1 MKTSTFILSIVKPN
15 RRYLVYYALFT
26 IVQVVFSLFTLASL
40 IPLLEII
47 FGSQNQSL
55 TTDNPSMGFGQ
66 LKAWLTQELSSLVE
80 TTGQPIY
87 AIYGIA
93 VLLITA
99 SCIQNAS
106 RYLGSRAMT
115 KLRARVYAN
124 LREKLYK
131 GINSASLHYI
141 KSHRRGQILSKASND
156 LTEIEHGIL
165 NIAEALFRDSL
176 TIVALLYVL
185 FSIQTMLTLFIL
197 ALIAVV
203 AVLIG
208 SIGRQLKRDSK
219 SVQHD
224 QGRLMDFFSEAI
236 TGFRLFKAY
245 GVEKNERSRFNNL
258 NDSWK
263 KGYQSMLFRK
273 YLASPLTEFLAIIVV
288 ASILIVGSL
297 FVFNGKLLA
306 SEFIFFIAAFGYIVG
321 PAKSLSSAFFS
332 YQRGSAAAERIQHF
346 LSEVSDSSKTS
357 VRDISNVES
366 LTMAQH
372 LRIENLSFAYE
383 DQSERVILND
393 LSINIQKGQH
403 IALVGASGSG
413 KSTLFDLILGFYNP
427 TKGSISL
434 DGKSIRDLNIEAYRR
449 CFGLVTQDPI
459 LLHDTIRQNLT
470 LGKSFEEHVVIECC
484 KKADAWE
491 FIQKASSGLDTV
503 IGDRGL
509 QLSGGQRQRLTIARA
524 LLFDPDVLLLDE
536 ATSSLDSA
544 AEQSVLNALKTAMK
558 GRTTFSIAHRL
569 STIQNADEIL
579 VLQEGKITE
588 RGNHAS
594 LIQSKGL
601 YFTLYQAQ
609 NHSKSES

>member
-1 MKTSTFILSIVKPN
+1 MLYTAI
-15 RRYLVYYALFT
+15 
-26 IVQVVFSLFTLASL
+26 QVLFSLFTLATL

-47 FGSQNQSL
+47 FSSQSMSF
-55 TTDNPSMGFGQ
+55 TGDNPSVGFGQ
-66 LKAWLTQELSSLVE
+66 LKAWLTQELSTLVE

-93 VLLITA
+93 VVLITA
-99 SCIQNAS
+99 SCVQNTS
-106 RYLGSRAMT
+106 RYLASRAMT
-115 KLRARVYAN
+115 KLRTTVYAN

-131 GINSASLHYI
+131 GLNSASLHYI
-141 KSHRRGQILSKASND
+141 KSNRRGQILSKASND

-165 NIAEALFRDSL
+165 NVAEALFRDSL
-176 TIVALLYVL
+176 TILALLYVL

-208 SIGRQLKRDSK
+208 SLGRQLKQDSK
-219 SVQHD
+219 AVQHD

-245 GVEKNERSRFNNL
+245 GVEDNEKRRFDDL

-346 LSEVSDSSKTS
+346 LSEISAYSTTSTRENSK
-357 VRDISNVES
+357 IEGLS
-366 LTMAQH
+366 LTQN
-372 LRIENLSFAYE
+372 LRIENLSFTYE
-383 DQSERVILND
+383 DQVERLVLND
-393 LSINIQKGQH
+393 LSIHIEKGKH
-403 IALVGASGSG
+403 IALVGTSGSG
-413 KSTLFDLILGFYNP
+413 KSTIFDLILGFYKP
-427 TKGSISL
+427 TMGTIYL
-434 DGKSIRDLNIEAYRR
+434 DQNRIQDLNIEAYRR

-470 LGKSFEEHVVIECC
+470 LGQTFEENIIIECC
-484 KKADAWE
+484 KKADAWS
-491 FIQKASSGLDTV
+491 FILDSSDGLDTV

-524 LLFDPDVLLLDE
+524 LLFDPDILLLDE

-544 AEQSVLNALKTAMK
+544 AERSVLNALKKAMT
-558 GRTTFSIAHRL
+558 GRTTLSIAHRL
-569 STIQNADEIL
+569 STIQGADEIL
-579 VLQEGKITE
+579 VLQEGTIAE
-588 RGNHAS
+588 RGDHES

-609 NHSKSES
+609 SHAKSES